1 MADESE
7 QWSCPAC
14 TLMNAFLAEACEVC
28 GTTSPLVIESFAC
41 EAQGF
46 TSAKQLQA
54 AASSG
59 SGRRSTDGSSPTSS
73 GGGSRSRSSTQD
85 SNGAFAEDIA
95 SELDPWVQAER
106 EWAHV
111 EAHQESKPKRK

>member
-14 TLMNAFLAEACEVC
+14 TLMNAFLTEACEAC

-41 EAQGF
+41 EEQGF
-46 TSAKQLQA
+46 TSAEQLQQVA
-54 AASSG
+54 
-59 SGRRSTDGSSPTSS
+59 SGRRSTGGSSSTSSS
-73 GGGSRSRSSTQD
+73 GGKRSRSSTQD
-85 SNGAFAEDIA
+85 STGAFAEDIA

-111 EAHQESKPKRK
+111 EAHQESRPKRK

>member
-14 TLMNAFLAEACEVC
+14 TLMNAFLAEACEAC

-41 EAQGF
+41 EEQGF
-46 TSAKQLQA
+46 MSTEQLQA
-54 AASSG
+54 AASR
-59 SGRRSTDGSSPTSS
+59 RRSTGGSSSTSS
-73 GGGSRSRSSTQD
+73 GGRSRSSTQG
-85 SNGAFAEDIA
+85 SSGTFVEDIA

-111 EAHQESKPKRK
+111 EAHQEAKPKRK